1 MQNKKLSLVTVI
13 VPFYNEEKHI
23 EQCFQT
29 LKLQTYPNI
38 EIIAIDD
45 GSKDNSRKIA
55 KKYVDILLKQKHQGP
70 GVARNKA
77 AKIAKGEILVFA
89 DADMYFDKD
98 YIKMLVKPI
107 LEKKAFATFT
117 NEEKLANKNN
127 IWVKCGNIDNQIPN
141 GLRFRKSTK
150 SYVARAIPRNLFLK
164 LGGMRPNLGYRD
176 DHLFLNTNYRAVPAK
191 SAICYHFNPSTLME
205 VYFSARW
212 NGKSPAISA
221 DKINL
226 LRYSIINSF
235 IISLRMILNGAPLDF
250 LIYKVF
256 FDFGIFT
263 GIFLSKYNNY
273 AK

>member
-1 MQNKKLSLVTVI
+1 MQNKKLPLVTVI

-29 LKLQTYPNI
+29 LRIQTYSNI

-45 GSKDNSRKIA
+45 GSTDNSRKIA

-77 AKIAKGEILVFA
+77 ARIAKGKILVFA
-89 DADMYFDKD
+89 DADMYFDEN

-107 LEKKAFATFT
+107 IEKKAFATFT
-117 NEEKLANKNN
+117 NEEKLANRNN
-127 IWVKCGNIDNQIPN
+127 IWVKCGNIDNQIPSK
-141 GLRFRKSTK
+141 LRFRKSTM
-150 SYVARAIPRNLFLK
+150 SFVARAILKKLFIK
-164 LGGMRPNLGYRD
+164 LGGMKPHLGYRD
-176 DHLFLNTNYRAVPAK
+176 DHLFVDTDYRAIPTK

-212 NGKSPAISA
+212 NGKSPAISTH
-221 DKINL
+221 KINL
-226 LRYSIINSF
+226 LRFSIINSF
-235 IISLRMILNGAPLDF
+235 IISFQKILKGAPLDF
-250 LIYKVF
+250 LIYKIF

-263 GIFLSKYNNY
+263 GILLSKCNNY